1 MIVDDLLVWGK
12 DDEEHDARLEQV
24 LRRAREV
31 NLKFNAKKCKIKQ
44 EEVPYVGHVLSKD
57 GLKADPEKIRA
68 VKEMKPPANTKELKT
83 FLGFIQYLGKF
94 MPNMASESAPLRELL
109 EKNVAW
115 HWDHLQE
122 ESFQKL
128 KQTASST
135 PVLGYYDPSKL
146 LCLSVDASSNGL
158 GAVLLQG
165 EKPLAYASR
174 ALTPTQQRYAQIEKE
189 TLANVYGV
197 QKFHQYIYG
206 RTTDVETDHK
216 PLQYI
221 LNKPLHEAPLRL
233 QKMILVLQRY
243 DLKVKYVPGSE
254 LSVADA
260 LCRAYLEE
268 TNESLIPDLEVNEVQ
283 LTAHLPISQER
294 YSEFQQAT
302 AADPTLKALSTVV
315 RHGWPCHKQELPL
328 AVREYWSCRDEISEV
343 DGLLFKA
350 QKLIVPQSKRK
361 EMLELI
367 HESHQGIVK
376 CKQRAR
382 DIVFWPGMSSQIEEK
397 VSQCSLCAQ
406 FQRAQPREPMIIQD
420 LPDRMWSK
428 VGTDLF
434 EYNGVHY
441 LLCVDYYSK
450 WIEVAK
456 LDNLTSG
463 NIICHLKSQFARYG
477 IPDELIGDNGPQY
490 ASSAFTDFSRS
501 YGFVHTT
508 SSSHFPQANGE
519 AERAV
524 QTIKNL
530 LKKAQDPYKALL
542 NYRNTPLDGINLSP
556 AQLLMGRRL
565 KSSLPNKADLLKPQ
579 QPQEIQQ
586 HFQKK
591 KERERSSIMT
601 NTVGK
606 SYLP

>member
-1 MIVDDLLVWGK
+1 
-12 DDEEHDARLEQV
+12 
-24 LRRAREV
+24 
-31 NLKFNAKKCKIKQ
+31 
-44 EEVPYVGHVLSKD
+44 
-57 GLKADPEKIRA
+57 
-68 VKEMKPPANTKELKT
+68 MKPPANTKELKT

-135 PVLGYYDPSKL
+135 PVLGYYDPSKP
-146 LCLSVDASSNGL
+146 LCLSVDASSKGL

-189 TLANVYGV
+189 TLAIVCRV
-197 QKFHQYIYG
+197 QKFRQYIYG

-233 QKMILVLQRY
+233 QKMMLVLQRY

-260 LCRAYLEE
+260 LSRAYSEE
-268 TNESLIPDLEVNEVQ
+268 TNESLITDLEVNEVQ

-302 AADPTLKALSTVV
+302 VADPTLKALSTVV

-361 EMLELI
+361 
-367 HESHQGIVK
+367 
-376 CKQRAR
+376 
-382 DIVFWPGMSSQIEEK
+382 
-397 VSQCSLCAQ
+397 
-406 FQRAQPREPMIIQD
+406 
-420 LPDRMWSK
+420 
-428 VGTDLF
+428 
-434 EYNGVHY
+434 
-441 LLCVDYYSK
+441 
-450 WIEVAK
+450 
-456 LDNLTSG
+456 
-463 NIICHLKSQFARYG
+463 
-477 IPDELIGDNGPQY
+477 
-490 ASSAFTDFSRS
+490 
-501 YGFVHTT
+501 
-508 SSSHFPQANGE
+508 
-519 AERAV
+519 
-524 QTIKNL
+524 
-530 LKKAQDPYKALL
+530 
-542 NYRNTPLDGINLSP
+542 
-556 AQLLMGRRL
+556 
-565 KSSLPNKADLLKPQ
+565 
-579 QPQEIQQ
+579 
-586 HFQKK
+586 
-591 KERERSSIMT
+591 
-601 NTVGK
+601 
-606 SYLP
+606 